1 MSEAA
6 PASPPETAN
15 ATVATTV
22 GAPDRPATPAEL
34 DAVIAELRT
43 NAPRWCGTGI
53 PRRLALL
60 DELRRTTRAAAD
72 GWAASAAVAKGIAV
86 DSHLA
91 GEDWGTGPY
100 FVLRNL
106 QLLHTTLTDIAA
118 TGSPQPPALRTEGAR
133 VVVEVV
139 PGDRLDKLINQGLTA
154 EAWLQPGVTL
164 DQARARMGRSYRPE
178 HERVPGVAVV
188 LGAGN
193 LSSIGPMD
201 ALYQLFALD
210 RVVVLKMN
218 PVNAYLG
225 PHLAAAFAPLI
236 RGGFLQIVH
245 GGVEVGRHLTEHHDI
260 DAIHVTGSDRTH
272 DAIVFGS
279 GEEGRERKARGEP
292 RIDVPISS
300 ELGDV
305 SPIIVVPGPW
315 TEKDLAFQGDHIAS
329 MLVNNAGFNCVAG
342 DVIIQHRAWAKRRAL
357 LDAVR
362 DSLRRATP
370 REFYYPGAEE
380 RYETF
385 VSAHRQAERL
395 SDAVE
400 GGLPFTL
407 IPDVDPEATDDVV
420 FTTESFCGVISETA
434 LDAPLSVPAFIDD
447 AVRRCNDQLWGNLS
461 VTLLVHPRSLA
472 DPEVAAAVDRAV
484 EQLHYGTV
492 GVNLWAGMGFTFV
505 STPWGAYAGNE
516 LTDIQSGRGT
526 AHNTFLLEDIEKTV
540 IRGPWRPPVTPPWL
554 HTHHRMDR
562 LVPLLADLTLELD
575 PRKLAAVAWHGL
587 RA

>member
-1 MSEAA
+1 MSEAV
-6 PASPPETAN
+6 PASPSGTT
-15 ATVATTV
+15 TVPTTV
-22 GAPDRPATPAEL
+22 GTPDRPATPAEV
-34 DAVIAELRT
+34 DAVLAELGAS
-43 NAPRWCGTGI
+43 APRWCSTGI
-53 PRRLALL
+53 PERLALL
-60 DELRRTTRAAAD
+60 DELRHTTHAAAP
-72 GWAASAAVAKGIAV
+72 GWAASAAAAKGIAP
-86 DSHLA
+86 DSHLT

-118 TGSPQPPALRTEGAR
+118 TGSPQPPRMRTEGAR
-133 VVVEVV
+133 VVVDVV
-139 PGDRLDKLINQGLTA
+139 PGDRLDQLIHRGLSA

-164 DQARARMGRSYRPE
+164 DQARTRMGRSYRAD

-193 LSSIGPMD
+193 VSAIGPMD

-236 RGGFLQIVH
+236 DADLLRIVH
-245 GGVEVGRHLTEHHDI
+245 GGAEVGRHLTEHPDI
-260 DAIHVTGSDRTH
+260 AAIHITGSDRTH
-272 DAIVFGS
+272 DAIVFGT
-279 GEEGRERKARGEP
+279 GDEAEQRRAEGRP
-292 RIDVPISS
+292 RVEVPITS

-305 SPIIVVPGPW
+305 SPVIVVPGPW
-315 TEKDLAFQGDHIAS
+315 SDRDLAFQGDHIAS

-342 DVIIQHRAWAKRRAL
+342 DVIIQHRAWAGRRAL

-362 DSLRRATP
+362 DSLRRATA

-380 RYETF
+380 RYERF
-385 VSAHRQAERL
+385 VTAHRQAEQL

-407 IPDVDPEATDDVV
+407 IPDVDPEAADDVV

-434 LDAPLSVPAFIDD
+434 LDVPRSVPAFIDE
-447 AVRRCNDQLWGNLS
+447 AVRRCNEQLWGNLS
-461 VTLLVHPRSLA
+461 ATLLVHPRSLA

-492 GVNLWAGMGFTFV
+492 GVNVWAGISFVFV
-505 STPWGAYAGNE
+505 SPPWGAYAGNE
-516 LTDIQSGRGT
+516 LSDIQSGRGT

-540 IRGPWRPPVTPPWL
+540 IHGPWRPPVTPPWL
-554 HTHHRMDR
+554 HTHRRMDR
-562 LVPLLADLTLELD
+562 LSPLLADLTLHLD
-575 PRKLAAVAWHGL
+575 PRKLAAMAWHGL
-587 RA
+587 RG

>member
-1 MSEAA
+1 MSEAV
-6 PASPPETAN
+6 PASPSGTT
-15 ATVATTV
+15 TVPTTV
-22 GAPDRPATPAEL
+22 GTPDRPATPAEV
-34 DAVIAELRT
+34 DAVIAELGAS
-43 NAPRWCGTGI
+43 APRWCTTGI
-53 PRRLALL
+53 PERLALL
-60 DELRRTTRAAAD
+60 DELRHTTHAAAH
-72 GWAASAAVAKGIAV
+72 GWATSAAAAKGIAP
-86 DSHLA
+86 DSHLT

-118 TGSPQPPALRTEGAR
+118 TGSPQPPRMRTEGAR
-133 VVVEVV
+133 VVVDVV
-139 PGDRLDKLINQGLTA
+139 PGDRLDQLIHRGLSA

-164 DQARARMGRSYRPE
+164 DQARTRMGRSYRAD

-193 LSSIGPMD
+193 VSAIGPMD

-236 RGGFLQIVH
+236 DADLLRIVH
-245 GGVEVGRHLTEHHDI
+245 GGAEVGRHLTEHPDI
-260 DAIHVTGSDRTH
+260 AAIHITGSDRTH
-272 DAIVFGS
+272 DAIVFGT
-279 GEEGRERKARGEP
+279 GDEAEQRRAEGRP
-292 RIDVPISS
+292 RVEVPITS

-305 SPIIVVPGPW
+305 SPVIVVPGPW
-315 TEKDLAFQGDHIAS
+315 SDRDLAFQGDHIAS

-342 DVIIQHRAWAKRRAL
+342 DVIIQHRAWAGRRAL

-362 DSLRRATP
+362 DSLRRATA

-380 RYETF
+380 RYERF
-385 VSAHRQAERL
+385 VTAHRQAEQL

-407 IPDVDPEATDDVV
+407 IPDVDPEAADDVV

-434 LDAPLSVPAFIDD
+434 LDVPRSVPAFIDE
-447 AVRRCNDQLWGNLS
+447 AVRRCNEQLWGNLS
-461 VTLLVHPRSLA
+461 ATLLVHPRSLA

-492 GVNLWAGMGFTFV
+492 GVNVWAGISFVFV
-505 STPWGAYAGNE
+505 SPPWGAYAGNE
-516 LTDIQSGRGT
+516 LSDIQSGRGT

-540 IRGPWRPPVTPPWL
+540 IHGPWRPPVTPPWL
-554 HTHHRMDR
+554 HTHRRMDR
-562 LVPLLADLTLELD
+562 LSPLLADLTLHLD
-575 PRKLAAVAWHGL
+575 PRKLAAMAWHGL
-587 RA
+587 RG

>member
-6 PASPPETAN
+6 SASPSQT
-15 ATVATTV
+15 ATVPMTV
-22 GAPDRPATPAEL
+22 GSPDRPATPAEL
-34 DAVIAELRT
+34 DAVIAELGAS
-43 NAPRWCGTGI
+43 APRWCAMSI
-53 PRRLALL
+53 PERLALL
-60 DELRRTTRAAAD
+60 DELRRATHFAAH
-72 GWAASAAVAKGIAV
+72 GWVASAAAAKGIAA
-86 DSHLA
+86 DTHLT

-118 TGSPQPPALRTEGAR
+118 TGSPQPPQLRTEGAR
-133 VVVEVV
+133 VVVDVV
-139 PGDRLDKLINQGLTA
+139 PGDRLDQLIHRGLTA
-154 EAWLQPGVTL
+154 EAWLQPGVSL
-164 DQARARMGRSYRPE
+164 DQARARMGRSYRAD
-178 HERVPGVAVV
+178 HERIPGVAVV

-225 PHLAAAFAPLI
+225 SHLAAAFAPLI
-236 RGGFLQIVH
+236 RAGFLHIVH
-245 GGVEVGRHLTEHHDI
+245 GDVEVGRYLTEHPEI

-279 GEEGRERKARGEP
+279 GDEGRERKARGEP

-305 SPIIVVPGPW
+305 SPVIVVPGPW
-315 TEKDLAFQGDHIAS
+315 SDRDLAFQGDHIAS

-362 DSLRRATP
+362 TSLRRATP

-380 RYETF
+380 RYEAF

-395 SDAVE
+395 SEAVE
-400 GGLPFTL
+400 GGLSFTL
-407 IPDVDPEATDDVV
+407 IPDVDPTATDDIV

-434 LDAPLSVPAFIDD
+434 LDVARSVPAFIDE
-447 AVRRCNDQLWGNLS
+447 AVRLSNEQLWGNLS
-461 VTLLVHPRSLA
+461 ATLLVHPRSLA

-492 GVNLWAGMGFTFV
+492 GVNLWAGIGFLFV

-516 LTDIQSGRGT
+516 LTDVQSGRGT
-526 AHNTFLLEDIEKTV
+526 AHNTYLLEDVEKTV
-540 IRGPWRPPVTPPWL
+540 IRGPWRPPLTPPWL

-562 LVPLLADLTLELD
+562 LAPLLADLTLELD
-575 PRKLAAVAWHGL
+575 ARKVAAMAWHGL

>member
-1 MSEAA
+1 MSQTA
-6 PASPPETAN
+6 PASPSGST
-15 ATVATTV
+15 TVPPTV
-22 GAPDRPATPAEL
+22 GAPDRPARPEEL
-34 DAVIAELRT
+34 DAAIAELGAR
-43 NAPRWCGTGI
+43 APGWCTTGI
-53 PRRLALL
+53 EERLALL
-60 DELRRTTRAAAD
+60 DELRHTTHAAAA
-72 GWAASAAVAKGIAV
+72 GWAASAAAAKGIAA
-86 DSHLA
+86 DSHLT

-118 TGSPQPPALRTEGAR
+118 TGSPRPPKMRTEGAR
-133 VVVEVV
+133 VVVDVL
-139 PGDRLDKLINQGLTA
+139 PSDRLDQLIHRGLSA

-164 DQARARMGRSYRPE
+164 DQARTRMGRSYRAD

-193 LSSIGPMD
+193 VSAIGPMD

-225 PHLAAAFAPLI
+225 RHLAAAFAPLI
-236 RGGFLQIVH
+236 EDDLLRIVH
-245 GGVEVGRHLTEHHDI
+245 GGAEVGRHLTEHPDI
-260 DAIHVTGSDRTH
+260 AAIHVTGSDRTH
-272 DAIVFGS
+272 DAIVFGT
-279 GEEGRERKARGEP
+279 GEEAERRRAEARP
-292 RIDVPISS
+292 RIEVPITS

-305 SPIIVVPGPW
+305 SPVIVVPGPW
-315 TEKDLAFQGDHIAS
+315 SERDLAFQGDHLAS

-342 DVIIQHRAWAKRRAL
+342 DVIIQHRAWAGRRPL

-362 DSLRRATP
+362 ASLRRAAP

-380 RYETF
+380 RYERF
-385 VSAHRQAERL
+385 VTSHRQAEQL
-395 SDAVE
+395 SEAVE

-407 IPDVDPEATDDVV
+407 IPDVDPEAGDDLV

-434 LDAPLSVPAFIDD
+434 LDAPRSVPAFIDE
-447 AVRRCNDQLWGNLS
+447 AVRRCNEQLWGNLS
-461 VTLLVHPRSLA
+461 ATLLVHPRSLA

-484 EQLHYGTV
+484 EQLRYGTV
-492 GVNLWAGMGFTFV
+492 GVNVWAGVGFVFV
-505 STPWGAYAGNE
+505 SAPWGAYAGNE
-516 LTDIQSGRGT
+516 LTDIQSGRGK
-526 AHNTFLLEDIEKTV
+526 AHNTFLLEDVEKTV

-562 LVPLLADLTLELD
+562 LSPLLADLTLGLD

-587 RA
+587 RG

>member
-1 MSEAA
+1 LRRSTHAAA
-6 PASPPETAN
+6 P
-15 ATVATTV
+15 
-22 GAPDRPATPAEL
+22 
-34 DAVIAELRT
+34 
-43 NAPRWCGTGI
+43 
-53 PRRLALL
+53 
-60 DELRRTTRAAAD
+60 
-72 GWAASAAVAKGIAV
+72 GWAASAAAAKGIAA

-106 QLLHTTLTDIAA
+106 QLLHATLTDIAA
-118 TGSPQPPALRTEGAR
+118 TGRPQPPGLRTEGSR
-133 VVVEVV
+133 VVVDVV
-139 PGDRLDKLINQGLTA
+139 PGDRLDQLIHRGLTA
-154 EAWLQPGVTL
+154 EAWLQPGVSL
-164 DQARARMGRSYRPE
+164 DQAWARMGRIYRTD
-178 HERVPGVAVV
+178 HERSPGVAVV

-193 LSSIGPMD
+193 VSSIGPMD

-218 PVNAYLG
+218 PANAYLG
-225 PHLAAAFAPLI
+225 THLAAVFGPLI
-236 RGGFLQIVH
+236 RAGFLRIVH
-245 GGVEVGRHLTEHHDI
+245 GGVEVGRHLTEHSEI

-279 GEEGRERKARGEP
+279 GDEGRARKARGEP

-300 ELGDV
+300 ELGDI

-315 TEKDLAFQGDHIAS
+315 TDKDLAFQGDHIAS

-342 DVIIQHRAWAKRRAL
+342 DLVIQHRAWAKRRAL
-357 LDAVR
+357 LDAIR
-362 DSLRRATP
+362 ASLRRATP

-380 RYETF
+380 RYEAF

-395 SDAVE
+395 SDPVE
-400 GGLPFTL
+400 GGLSFTL
-407 IPDVDPEATDDVV
+407 IPDIDPTASDDIV

-434 LDAPLSVPAFIDD
+434 LDAPRSVPAFIDE
-447 AVRRCNDQLWGNLS
+447 AVRLSNDQVWGNLS
-461 VTLLVHPRSLA
+461 ATLLVHPRSLA
-472 DPEVAAAVDRAV
+472 DPEVAAAVERAV

-492 GVNLWAGMGFTFV
+492 GVNLWAGVGFVFV

-526 AHNTFLLEDIEKTV
+526 AHNTYLLEDVEKTV
-540 IRGPWRPPVTPPWL
+540 IRGPWRPPITPPWL

-562 LVPLLADLTLELD
+562 LSPLLSDLTLGLE
-575 PRKLAAVAWHGL
+575 PRKLAAMAWHGL

>member
-1 MSEAA
+1 MRAA
-6 PASPPETAN
+6 SQAISPSQ
-15 ATVATTV
+15 TVTVPTTV
-22 GAPDRPATPAEL
+22 GTPDRPATPAEL
-34 DAVIAELRT
+34 DAVLAELR
-43 NAPRWCGTGI
+43 ASAARWCATGI
-53 PRRLALL
+53 PERLVLL
-60 DELRRTTRAAAD
+60 DELRRTTHAAAP
-72 GWAASAAVAKGIAV
+72 GWAASAAAAKGIAAG
-86 DSHLA
+86 SHLT

-106 QLLHTTLTDIAA
+106 QLLHATLTDIAA
-118 TGSPQPPALRTEGAR
+118 TGSPQPPRLRTEGAR
-133 VVVEVV
+133 VVVDVV
-139 PGDRLDKLINQGLTA
+139 PGDRLDQLIHQGLTA

-164 DQARARMGRSYRPE
+164 DQARARMGRSYRAD
-178 HERVPGVAVV
+178 HERSPGVAVV

-193 LSSIGPMD
+193 VSAIGPMD

-236 RGGFLQIVH
+236 RAGLLRIVH
-245 GGVEVGRHLTEHHDI
+245 GDAEVGRHLTEHSEI
-260 DAIHVTGSDRTH
+260 DAIHMTGSNRTH
-272 DAIVFGS
+272 DAIVFGT
-279 GEEGRERKARGEP
+279 GDVGRARKARGEP

-315 TEKDLAFQGDHIAS
+315 TDKDLAFQGNHIAS

-342 DVIIQHRAWAKRRAL
+342 DLVVQHRAWAKRRAL
-357 LDAVR
+357 LDAIR
-362 DSLRRATP
+362 ASLRRATP

-380 RYETF
+380 RYESF

-395 SDAVE
+395 TDSVE
-400 GGLPFTL
+400 GGLSFTL
-407 IPDVDPEATDDVV
+407 IPDVDPTAADDIV

-434 LDAPLSVPAFIDD
+434 LDAPRSVPAFIDE
-447 AVRRCNDQLWGNLS
+447 AVRLSNDQVWGNLS
-461 VTLLVHPRSLA
+461 ATLLVHPRSLA
-472 DPEVAAAVDRAV
+472 DPEVAAAVERAV

-492 GVNLWAGMGFTFV
+492 GVNLWAGVGFVFV

-526 AHNTFLLEDIEKTV
+526 AHNTYLLEDVEKTV
-540 IRGPWRPPVTPPWL
+540 IRGPWRPPITPPWL

-562 LVPLLADLTLELD
+562 LAPLLSDLTLGLEA
-575 PRKLAAVAWHGL
+575 RKVAAMAWHGL